1 MIRKVI
7 FLLLSL
13 IFIIETKATD
23 YKKGDLIF
31 QAQGDGEFSKAI
43 SNSTSRGDS
52 VSYVHV
58 GIIDMEEDGRINVI
72 EASPEEGVRIVSLEK
87 FMGTSPDEGHEVIYV
102 IKRLG
107 IEFPVEE
114 TIERA
119 KSYLGEAYDWW
130 YKPDNGKIYCSELV
144 WESYRDFNGKRI
156 FASYPMNFRD
166 SEGNM
171 LEFWVKLY
179 EELGEEV
186 PEGLPGTN
194 PNDLSRDDRL
204 IEISRVVL

>member
-13 IFIIETKATD
+13 FFIIEIKAID

-58 GIIDMEEDGRINVI
+58 GIIDMEEDGGINVI

-87 FMGTSPDEGHEVIYV
+87 FMETSPDEGHEVIYV

-119 KSYLGEAYDWW
+119 KSYLGEPYDWW

-171 LEFWVKLY
+171 PEFWVKLY

>member
-31 QAQGDGEFSKAI
+31 QVQGDGEFSKAI

-58 GIIDMEEDGRINVI
+58 GIIDMEEDGGINVI

-87 FMGTSPDEGHEVIYV
+87 FMETSPDEGHEVIYV

-119 KSYLGEAYDWW
+119 KSYLGEPYDWW

-166 SEGNM
+166 NEGNM
-171 LEFWVKLY
+171 PEFWVKLY

-204 IEISRVVL
+204 IEISRLP